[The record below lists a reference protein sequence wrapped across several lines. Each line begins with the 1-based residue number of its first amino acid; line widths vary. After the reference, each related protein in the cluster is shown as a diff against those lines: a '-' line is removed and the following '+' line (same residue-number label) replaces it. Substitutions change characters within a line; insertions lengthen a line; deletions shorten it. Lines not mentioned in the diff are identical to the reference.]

1 MMWRDGGA
9 RGHRPPGF
17 RRRWFAASV
26 LLLVAAGALAGR
38 GAEAPGHE
46 PTEYEVKAAFLYH
59 FAQLVDW
66 PQAAPGD
73 KPFVMALVGEDVFGR
88 LLEDA
93 IGAEKAHNRSIRVVR
108 ARSVDTLEQQPD
120 ILFLGA
126 RNRREVQHAL
136 ALLANSPVLTV
147 GEIEGFADA
156 GGMIGFRLTPD
167 GRIGFDINLRAADQA
182 GLRLSSQLLKIAR
195 IVGPRP

>member
-1 MMWRDGGA
+1 MRLRSEGA
-9 RGHRPPGF
+9 RGHRPCGVQ
-17 RRRWFAASV
+17 RRWLPVVA
-26 LLLVAAGALAGR
+26 LLIAGAFAGR
-38 GAEAPGHE
+38 AAETPGRE

-66 PQAAPGD
+66 PAPAGGD
-73 KPFVMALVGEDVFGR
+73 RPFVIALVGEDVFGR

-93 IGAEKAHNRSIRVVR
+93 VGTEKAHNRNIRVVR

-126 RNRREVQHAL
+126 RSRREVQHSI

-147 GEIEGFADA
+147 GEVEGFADA
-156 GGMIGFRLTPD
+156 GGMIGFRLTAD
-167 GRIGFDINLRAADQA
+167 GRIAFDINLHAADQA